1 MLRSFQ
7 AMMLGAENTATANF
21 APLTKHET
29 ILLAIVVILVVGLG
43 IYSDP
48 ILQLSNNAIDSLLA
62 TTR

>member
-1 MLRSFQ
+1 
-7 AMMLGAENTATANF
+7 MLGPENSATAHF

-29 ILLAIVVILVVGLG
+29 ILLTIVVILVVGLG
-43 IYSDP
+43 IFSDP